1 MRTGRSVVT
10 TRCFRR
16 LRRQG
21 SPQRD
26 DIHADTPL
34 RAAPDGRRK
43 LGALE
48 VSSVGL
54 GVQNMSRTYQTTI
67 PTRPEMINIIR
78 TAFDRG
84 VTFFDAAEA
93 YGPHEV
99 ERILGEG
106 VAPFRDK
113 VVIASKFGWNIDHET
128 GERRPGLNS
137 RPDHIKLVVEGM
149 LKRLRTDRIDL
160 LYQHR
165 VDPQVP
171 IEDVAGA
178 VKDLMT
184 QGKVLHWGLSEMGP
198 NTLRR
203 AHAALPVT
211 AVQNEYS
218 MLWRGPE
225 KDVIPLCEE
234 LGIGFVPWSPLGVG
248 FLTGA
253 IDANT
258 RFADGDIRRVESRFS
273 PENLP
278 HNLAL
283 VELVKSWAERKQ
295 ATPAQIALAWLMA
308 QKPWIVPIPG
318 TTQMAHMLEN
328 IGAAAVRFTPP
339 SSTELNR
346 SVSAI
351 QIRGHASR
359 TRCWSSR
366 AWRRRRRASRRHQG
380 SRPDWRRCQGCLPP
394 ASADGAEGAAAAA
407 PAVQS
412 VATIAAASGSVEAI
426 GLSLSSGFWTSGAS
440 FRSFASGGARG
451 PAEPGTAAE
460 ASRGS

>member
-1 MRTGRSVVT
+1 MTGVSST
-10 TRCFRR
+10 
-16 LRRQG
+16 
-21 SPQRD
+21 P
-26 DIHADTPL
+26 AAATPL
-34 RAAPDGRRK
+34 GRRK
-43 LGALE
+43 LGSLE
-48 VSSVGL
+48 VSSLGL

-67 PTRPEMINIIR
+67 PSRRDMINIIR
-78 TAFDRG
+78 TAYDRG

-106 VAPFRDK
+106 IAPFRGK
-113 VVIASKFGWNIDHET
+113 VAITSKFGWNIDLET

-137 RPDHIKLVVEGM
+137 RPAHIKLAVEGM
-149 LKRLRTDRIDL
+149 LRRLRTDRIDL

-165 VDPQVP
+165 VDPEVP

-178 VKDLMT
+178 VKSLMAE
-184 QGKVLHWGLSEMGP
+184 GKVLHWGLSEMGA

-203 AHAALPVT
+203 AHATLPVS

-225 KDVIPLCEE
+225 EVIIPLCEE

-258 RFADGDIRRVESRFS
+258 RFAAGDIRGIESRFS

-283 VELVKSWAERKQ
+283 VDVLKRWAERKQ
-295 ATPAQIALAWLMA
+295 ATRAQVPLAWLMA

-318 TTQMAHMLEN
+318 TTQMSHMLEN
-328 IGAAAVRFTPP
+328 IAAADVRFSP
-339 SSTELNR
+339 TELTELTAA
-346 SVSAI
+346 VSAI
-351 QIRGHASR
+351 SIRGAR
-359 TRCWSSR
+359 L
-366 AWRRRRRASRRHQG
+366 
-380 SRPDWRRCQGCLPP
+380 PDQVL
-394 ASADGAEGAAAAA
+394 AF
-407 PAVQS
+407 
-412 VATIAAASGSVEAI
+412 SGVEA
-426 GLSLSSGFWTSGAS
+426 
-440 FRSFASGGARG
+440 
-451 PAEPGTAAE
+451 PPKP
-460 ASRGS
+460 

>member
-1 MRTGRSVVT
+1 MNETPKDQHGEHGLAMPDRRQFLVAGAGMAAASLLSGIPATAQAQAGQSQQHLRPGR
-10 TRCFRR
+10 RR
-16 LRRQG
+16 LG
-21 SPQRD
+21 
-26 DIHADTPL
+26 T
-34 RAAPDGRRK
+34 
-43 LGALE
+43 LE

-67 PTRPEMINIIR
+67 PTRPEMFNIIR
-78 TAFDRG
+78 TAFDHG
-84 VTFFDAAEA
+84 VTFYDAAEA

-113 VVIASKFGWNIDHET
+113 VVITSKFGWNIDQKT
-128 GERRPGLNS
+128 GQRHPGLNS
-137 RPDHIKLVVEGM
+137 RREHIKVVVEGM

-178 VKDLMT
+178 IKDLMA
-184 QGKVLHWGLSEMGP
+184 QGKVLHWGLSEMGL
-198 NTLRR
+198 NTLHR
-203 AHAALPVT
+203 AHAALSVT

-225 KDVIPLCEE
+225 KEVIPLCEQ

-258 RFADGDIRRVESRFS
+258 RFADGDIRKVESRFS

-278 HNLAL
+278 HNLTL
-283 VELVKSWAERKQ
+283 VDLVKKWATRKQ
-295 ATPAQIALAWLMA
+295 ATAAQIALAWLMA

-318 TTQMAHMLEN
+318 TTQMPHMIEN
-328 IGAAAVRFTPP
+328 VGAAAVRFTPAELA
-339 SSTELNR
+339 ELN
-346 SVSAI
+346 VAVTAI
-351 QIRGHASR
+351 QIRGAR
-359 TRCWSSR
+359 L
-366 AWRRRRRASRRHQG
+366 
-380 SRPDWRRCQGCLPP
+380 PDQVLVF
-394 ASADGAEGAAAAA
+394 SD
-407 PAVQS
+407 
-412 VATIAAASGSVEAI
+412 VEA
-426 GLSLSSGFWTSGAS
+426 
-440 FRSFASGGARG
+440 
-451 PAEPGTAAE
+451 PPKPHE
-460 ASRGS
+460 

>member
-1 MRTGRSVVT
+1 VDSNPTDS
-10 TRCFRR
+10 
-16 LRRQG
+16 
-21 SPQRD
+21 
-26 DIHADTPL
+26 
-34 RAAPDGRRK
+34 GRRK
-43 LGALE
+43 LLIGAAALAVAPLMTGMAASASDTGGNARQAPATALVGRRKIGSLE

-67 PTRPEMINIIR
+67 PSRPEMLNIIR
-78 TAFDRG
+78 TAFDHG
-84 VTFFDAAEA
+84 VTFYDAAEA

-106 VAPFRDK
+106 VAPFRND
-113 VVIASKFGWNIDHET
+113 VVIASKFGWNIDLQT

-137 RPDHIKLVVEGM
+137 RPEHIKLAVEGM

-184 QGKVLHWGLSEMGP
+184 EGKVLHWGLSEMGL

-203 AHAALPVT
+203 AHAELPVT

-218 MLWRGPE
+218 LLWRGPE
-225 KDVIPLCEE
+225 KEVIPLCQE

-253 IDANT
+253 VDENT
-258 RFADGDIRRVESRFS
+258 RFADGDIRKIEARFA

-278 HNLAL
+278 NNLAL
-283 VELVKSWAERKQ
+283 VRLVKTWAERKNV
-295 ATPAQIALAWLMA
+295 APAQIALAWLMA

-318 TTQMAHMLEN
+318 TTQMSHMLEN
-328 IGAAAVRFTPP
+328 IGAADVTFGNEELQ
-339 SSTELNR
+339 ELN
-346 SVSAI
+346 AALAGATI
-351 QIRGHASR
+351 QGER
-359 TRCWSSR
+359 
-366 AWRRRRRASRRHQG
+366 
-380 SRPDWRRCQGCLPP
+380 LPP
-394 ASADGAEGAAAAA
+394 AVLAF
-407 PAVQS
+407 
-412 VATIAAASGSVEAI
+412 SGVEA
-426 GLSLSSGFWTSGAS
+426 
-440 FRSFASGGARG
+440 
-451 PAEPGTAAE
+451 PGQ
-460 ASRGS
+460 